1 MVFQKRGGLTLISRI
16 VLFFLVIGFVWLI
29 MYTINYEEPKI
40 PITILNT
47 SSNQISNNSI
57 LLFPH
62 DYVWLNIS
70 EKTNFSA
77 MINRCE
83 DEVIDINAT
92 SSYLDQ
98 EITFNPFVKV
108 AYVQNEVLLL
118 RDIGYYE
125 KINIL
130 LRHSFYTFTIIGEE
144 ENTYS
149 FVDEKIFEL
158 QGDYYFRFNSRCMD
172 SSVYLSWEDVI

>member
-16 VLFFLVIGFVWLI
+16 VLFFLVIGFIALI
-29 MYTINYEEPKI
+29 IYTINYEEPKI
-40 PITILNT
+40 PVTIINT
-47 SSNQISNNSI
+47 SSSQVTNESVILTNNQFLRLSI
-57 LLFPH
+57 PQ
-62 DYVWLNIS
+62 
-70 EKTNFSA
+70 KTNFSA
-77 MINRCE
+77 VVNRCE